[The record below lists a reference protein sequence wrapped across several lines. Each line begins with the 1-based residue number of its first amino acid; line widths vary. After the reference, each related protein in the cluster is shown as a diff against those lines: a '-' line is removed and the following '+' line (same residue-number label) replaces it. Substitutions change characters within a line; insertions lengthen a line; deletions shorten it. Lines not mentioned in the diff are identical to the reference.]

1 MEPERIGPY
10 RLERKLGEGGMGVVY
25 AAWDERL
32 ERRVALKQIRP
43 EIAGAAL
50 RERFRHEARAVA
62 QLDHPAI
69 VRIYDL
75 LETPDGDWIVLQYVE
90 GPTLAQR
97 LRQGPLPPAQ
107 VAAVAR
113 DILGALDAA
122 HARGLLHRDLKTE
135 NVVLTPSGHALVLDF
150 GLAKL
155 YAPESGALPGETVGG
170 TVGIVGTWRAM
181 SPEQANGLPLDPRSD
196 LFSLGVLLYEAAT
209 GISPFQAAT
218 PVATMARVCA
228 HLQAPPRELAP
239 AVSEALSGLI
249 DALLEKDADRRPRSA
264 GEALARIDAGTG
276 AAEIRPAAPDAG
288 ETISGTPSS
297 SFHSVPSP
305 ALSAARASGPVRP
318 ASAAPYRGFRTRR
331 LPLVAG
337 LALVAA
343 LGIFVAWSLRAPQS
357 AQPARPAQSPQSPRE
372 PLYVAVARPEIGL
385 GAGREEV
392 TLAAAALQAGAL
404 RALAALEGIAA
415 LSPGAPEPGE
425 PAPTAQRLS
434 RLLAAEEVLTASLDC
449 QLHQCQA
456 VLRRQRG
463 RDGRILAST
472 VPFEVPLDDLH
483 LLDTAAATYLKPL
496 YAGFPTRPEVSQ
508 LQVRSE
514 DYQRFLRAQRK
525 WQEERPADLR
535 PLLAELDQ
543 IRAGSPLFL
552 EAYLLEA
559 RIEGTRFFQTR
570 DAQGLDHALGL
581 LAEARRLAPG
591 DPLPLVTLFI
601 VALNG
606 GRLADAEEALR
617 ELEQRLPGDVRA
629 LQERAMLSEQKG
641 DHRQALE
648 LLRAAVERRPSAAFS
663 LDLANLELRQGEIP
677 AARRTLEG
685 LLRRLPGHAGGE
697 TLLAQL
703 ELEAGSPARAA
714 ELYAGLARRRP
725 GITVFTNL
733 GVSQLLLGHYAEAA
747 ASLERACSL
756 APKSYAAVLNLGD
769 VEILLGR
776 KAEAEALYR
785 RSLELMAQDPA
796 PGNWQLLAAKAQ
808 AQAHLGRKT
817 EAAATIQQAV
827 VAAPN
832 NPDVAYDAALV
843 YCLIGDTAS
852 ALASA
857 DRALAHG
864 FNRRW
869 FSLAWFD
876 PLRKEPAFQKLLE
889 QPPGRP

>member
-1 MEPERIGPY
+1 MESRRIGPY
-10 RLERKLGEGGMGVVY
+10 HLERKLGEGGMGVVY

-43 EIAGAAL
+43 EIAGASL

-62 QLDHPAI
+62 QLDHPSI

-113 DILGALDAA
+113 DVLGALDAA
-122 HARGLLHRDLKTE
+122 HSRGLLHRDLKTE
-135 NVVLTPSGHALVLDF
+135 NVVLALSGRALVLDF

-155 YAPESGALPGETVGG
+155 YALGSRAEPGETAQG
-170 TVGIVGTWRAM
+170 TAGIVGTYRAM
-181 SPEQANGLPLDPRSD
+181 SPEQANGLALDPRSD

-209 GISPFQAAT
+209 GVSPFQAAT
-218 PVATMARVCA
+218 PVATLSRVCA
-228 HLQAPPRELAP
+228 HLQAPPRELVP
-239 AVSEALSGLI
+239 AVPEALSTLI
-249 DALLEKDADRRPRSA
+249 DSLLEKDADRRPRSA
-264 GEALARIDAGTG
+264 GAALVRIDGGTG
-276 AAEIRPAAPDAG
+276 AAETTTDAG
-288 ETISGTPSS
+288 ETVSS
-297 SFHSVPSP
+297 APRGGFHSVPPP
-305 ALSAARASGPVRP
+305 AASGSRRP
-318 ASAAPYRGFRTRR
+318 ASAAPYRGFHARR
-331 LPLVAG
+331 LPLAAG
-337 LALVAA
+337 LALMAV
-343 LGIFVAWSLRAPQS
+343 LGIFAAWSLRAPRPVRSLPRPQLP
-357 AQPARPAQSPQSPRE
+357 QPPRE

-392 TLAAAALQAGAL
+392 TLAAAALQAGSL
-404 RALAALEGIAA
+404 RALTSLEGIAA
-415 LSPGAPEPGE
+415 LSPGTPEPGE
-425 PAPTAQRLS
+425 PVPTVQRLS
-434 RLLAAEEVLTASLDC
+434 RLLAAEEILTASLDC
-449 QLHQCQA
+449 QPHQCQA

-463 RDGRILAST
+463 GDGKILDST
-472 VPFEVPLDDLH
+472 APFEVPLDDLH

-496 YAGFPTRPEVSQ
+496 YAGFHIRPEASQ
-508 LQVRSE
+508 LRVRSE
-514 DYQRFLRAQRK
+514 DYQRFLRAQRT
-525 WQEERPADLR
+525 WQEERPSDLR
-535 PLLAELDQ
+535 PLLAEMDQ

-559 RIEGTRFFQTR
+559 RMEGNRFFQTR
-570 DAQGLDHALGL
+570 DAKDLDQALGL

-591 DPLPLVTLFI
+591 DPLPVVTLFS

-617 ELEQRLPGDVRA
+617 ELEQRQPGDVRI
-629 LQERAMLSEQKG
+629 LQESALLSEQKG
-641 DHRQALE
+641 DHRQALT
-648 LLRAAVERRPSAAFS
+648 LLRAAVERRPSALFS
-663 LDLANLELRQGEIP
+663 MDLANLELRQGEIP

-685 LLRRLPGHAGGE
+685 LLRHLPGHAGGE

-714 ELYAGLARRRP
+714 ELYASLARRHP
-725 GITVFTNL
+725 GMAVFSNL
-733 GVSQLLLGHYAEAA
+733 GLSQLLLGRYAEAA
-747 ASLERACSL
+747 TSLERARAL

-769 VEILLGR
+769 VKILLGKR
-776 KAEAEALYR
+776 AEAEPLYR
-785 RSLELMAQDPA
+785 RALELMAQDPA
-796 PGNWQLLAAKAQ
+796 PGNWQLLAEKAQ
-808 AQAHLGRKT
+808 ALAHLGRKT

-832 NPDVAYDAALV
+832 NPEVAYEAALV
-843 YCLIGDTAS
+843 YCVIGDSAS

-857 DRALAHG
+857 DRALAHRY
-864 FNRRW
+864 NRRW

-889 QPPGRP
+889 QPPESSNSGSAAR